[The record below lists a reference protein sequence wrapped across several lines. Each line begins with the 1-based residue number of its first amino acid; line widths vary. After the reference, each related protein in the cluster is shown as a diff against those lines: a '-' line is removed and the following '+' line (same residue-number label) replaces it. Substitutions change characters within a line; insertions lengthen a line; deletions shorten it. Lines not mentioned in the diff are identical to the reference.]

1 MPYIKQFIPD
11 CDFELW
17 FFYFYIWVEFFQNW
31 QLGYNS
37 SDFILHEI
45 KSGQERAFDYIFR
58 KHYKGLC
65 AQAMLYLKDLDT
77 AQGLVQNCFIKFWE
91 KRNEISDIQNISGYL
106 SFMVRNQCIDYLRK
120 EKVIAKA
127 HTEHES
133 GKTQSENSTE
143 NQIILHEFEEE
154 LVIALSNLPDRCRM
168 AFEYSRFEELTY
180 PEIAKKM
187 NISVKAVEALLSRAL
202 KSLRKELKEYFPLLL
217 MLLNAL

>member
-1 MPYIKQFIPD
+1 M
-11 CDFELW
+11 
-17 FFYFYIWVEFFQNW
+17 
-31 QLGYNS
+31 GYNS
-37 SDFILHEI
+37 SDFILHEL

-91 KRNEISDIQNISGYL
+91 KRSEVTEIQNIPAYL

-127 HTEHES
+127 HNEHES
-133 GKTQSENSTE
+133 GKSQAENSTE
-143 NQIILHEFEEE
+143 NLVMLHEFEEE
-154 LVIALSNLPDRCRM
+154 LVIALSNLPERCRM
-168 AFEYSRFEELTY
+168 AFEYSRFEDLTY

-187 NISVKAVEALLSRAL
+187 NVSVKAVEALLSRAL
-202 KSLRKELKEYFPLLL
+202 KSLRSELKEYFPLLL
-217 MLLNAL
+217 LLLDVIR